1 MKLKKIAL
9 SAPAPGA
16 TVVHKHVI
24 VHGAGE
30 PWSSPKRGAS
40 LPPRMQFGYNITH
53 PIYVTQ
59 ILKVDDT

>member
-1 MKLKKIAL
+1 MKLKKIAP

-40 LPPRMQFGYNITH
+40 MQFGYNITH